1 MVGELPERTEKE
13 REAAI
18 DEMSRWSRV
27 FSVPGSR
34 RVLLA
39 LGGLYVALAVGWAVS
54 QSFLGTSVATILVVS
69 SFIGGSGIVLLWG
82 GYRLPQMEIHS
93 TCYPAVAGRC
103 LTGLGIM
110 LGILTLYHLQPD
122 TGLTNPERSL
132 PILTGFSSV
141 AGFGVGMY
149 DAQAKTR
156 ARELKLQNRKLQR
169 TQERLEES
177 NERLEQFAYAASHD
191 LQEPLRMV
199 SSYLQ
204 LLESRYGDEFD
215 EEGEEFLEYA
225 IDGSERMAEMID
237 GLLEYSRVETQG
249 ETFEPVD
256 LDEICAEACQNLEL
270 QIDETDAVING
281 EELPR
286 VEGDASQLRQVFQNL
301 ISNAIEY
308 SGDAPPRIDIFAE
321 RDGEEWIISVR
332 DGGLG
337 IPTEEQDR
345 IFEVFERLH
354 GHEEGT
360 RTGIGLALC
369 SRIIERHNGEI
380 WVESEPGE
388 ETTFSFTLPATSTQT
403 ETTAAVTEPL

>member
-1 MVGELPERTEKE
+1 MVGEMLESNEREQ
-13 REAAI
+13 EAAI
-18 DEMSRWSRV
+18 GEISRWSRV
-27 FSVPGSR
+27 LSIPGSR
-34 RVLLA
+34 RVLLF
-39 LGGLYVALAVGWAVS
+39 LGGLYVALAVGWAVPDAL
-54 QSFLGTSVATILVVS
+54 LGTSVTTILVVS

-82 GYRLPQMEIHS
+82 GYRLPQMDIHS

-141 AGFGVGMY
+141 AGFGVGVY
-149 DAQAKTR
+149 DARAKTR

-204 LLESRYGDEFD
+204 LIESRYGDEFD
-215 EEGEEFLEYA
+215 KEGEEFLEYA
-225 IDGSERMAEMID
+225 VDGSERMKEMID

-249 ETFEPVD
+249 ETLEPVD
-256 LDEICAEACQNLEL
+256 LDEIYAEACQNLEL
-270 QIDETDAVING
+270 QIDETDAVINS

-286 VEGDASQLRQVFQNL
+286 VEGDASQLQQVFQNL

-308 SGDAPPRIDIFAE
+308 SGDAPPQIDIFAE
-321 RDGEEWIISVR
+321 RDGEKWIVSVR
-332 DGGLG
+332 DSGLG
-337 IPTEEQDR
+337 IPAEEQDR

-354 GHEEGT
+354 SHEEG
-360 RTGIGLALC
+360 TGIGLALC
-369 SRIIERHNGEI
+369 NRIIERHNGEI

-388 ETTFSFTLPATSTQT
+388 ETTFSFTLPASSTQT
-403 ETTAAVTEPL
+403 ETTAAVSDPI

>member
-1 MVGELPERTEKE
+1 MVGENEMV

-18 DEMSRWSRV
+18 DEMSRWNRI
-27 FSVPGSR
+27 FSISGSR
-34 RVLLA
+34 RVILA
-39 LGGLYVALAVGWAVS
+39 LGGLYVALAAGWAFQQAS
-54 QSFLGTSVATILVVS
+54 LGTSAITILIVS
-69 SFIGGSGIVLLWG
+69 SFIGGSGIVLLGG
-82 GYRLPQMEIHS
+82 GYRLLEMDVHPS
-93 TCYPAVAGRC
+93 CYSAVAGRC
-103 LTGLGIM
+103 LTGFGLM

-141 AGFGVGMY
+141 AGFGVGIY
-149 DAQAKTR
+149 DARAKTR

-204 LLESRYGDEFD
+204 LIESRYADEFD

-225 IDGSERMAEMID
+225 IDGSERMKEMID

-249 ETFEPVD
+249 EAFEPVD
-256 LDEICAEACQNLEL
+256 LDEIRADACQNLEL
-270 QIDETDAVING
+270 QIDESDAVIDS
-281 EELPR
+281 EQLPR

-308 SGDAPPRIDIFAE
+308 SGDAPPQVDISAE

-332 DGGLG
+332 DRGLG
-337 IPTEEQDR
+337 IPSEEQDR

-354 GHEEGT
+354 SHEEKSG
-360 RTGIGLALC
+360 TGIGLALC
-369 SRIIERHNGEI
+369 NRIIERHNGEI

-388 ETTFSFTLPATSTQT
+388 GTTFSFTLPASSKQT
-403 ETTAAVTEPL
+403 ETTAAMRDPVST

>member
-1 MVGELPERTEKE
+1 MVGESEIE

-18 DEMSRWSRV
+18 DEMSRWNRI
-27 FSVPGSR
+27 FSISGSR
-34 RVLLA
+34 RVILA
-39 LGGLYVALAVGWAVS
+39 LGGLYVALAAGWAFQQAS
-54 QSFLGTSVATILVVS
+54 QGTSVITILIVS
-69 SFIGGSGIVLLWG
+69 SFIGGSGIVLLGG
-82 GYRLPQMEIHS
+82 GYRLLEMDIHPS
-93 TCYPAVAGRC
+93 CYSAVAGRC
-103 LTGLGIM
+103 LTGFGLM

-141 AGFGVGMY
+141 AGFGVGIY
-149 DAQAKTR
+149 DARAKTR

-204 LLESRYGDEFD
+204 LIESRYADEFD
-215 EEGEEFLEYA
+215 EDGEEFLEYA
-225 IDGSERMAEMID
+225 IDGSERMKEMID

-249 ETFEPVD
+249 EAFEPVD
-256 LDEICAEACQNLEL
+256 LDEIRADACQNLEL
-270 QIDETDAVING
+270 QIDESDAVIDS
-281 EELPR
+281 EQLPR

-308 SGDAPPRIDIFAE
+308 SGDTPPQVDISAE

-332 DGGLG
+332 DRGLG
-337 IPTEEQDR
+337 IPSEEQDR

-354 GHEEGT
+354 SHEESSG
-360 RTGIGLALC
+360 TGIGLALC
-369 SRIIERHNGEI
+369 NRIIERHNGEI

-388 ETTFSFTLPATSTQT
+388 GTTFSFTLPASSKQT
-403 ETTAAVTEPL
+403 ETTAAMRDPVST

>member
-1 MVGELPERTEKE
+1 
-13 REAAI
+13 
-18 DEMSRWSRV
+18 
-27 FSVPGSR
+27 
-34 RVLLA
+34 
-39 LGGLYVALAVGWAVS
+39 
-54 QSFLGTSVATILVVS
+54 
-69 SFIGGSGIVLLWG
+69 
-82 GYRLPQMEIHS
+82 
-93 TCYPAVAGRC
+93 
-103 LTGLGIM
+103 
-110 LGILTLYHLQPD
+110 
-122 TGLTNPERSL
+122 
-132 PILTGFSSV
+132 
-141 AGFGVGMY
+141 MY

-156 ARELKLQNRKLQR
+156 ARELELQNRKLQR

-225 IDGSERMAEMID
+225 VDGSERMKEMID

-249 ETFEPVD
+249 ETLEPVD
-256 LDEICAEACQNLEL
+256 LDEIYAEACQNLEL
-270 QIDETDAVING
+270 QIDETDAVINS
-281 EELPR
+281 EELPH

-301 ISNAIEY
+301 IANAIEY
-308 SGDAPPRIDIFAE
+308 SGDAPPRIDVFAE
-321 RDGEEWIISVR
+321 RDGEAWIVSVR
-332 DGGLG
+332 DSGLG

-354 GHEEGT
+354 SHEEGT
-360 RTGIGLALC
+360 GTGIGLALC

-380 WVESEPGE
+380 WVESDPGE

-403 ETTAAVTEPL
+403 ETTAAVTEPP